1 MGCVFSHHKL
11 FYYLEFDSATQR
23 NIERNIRK
31 INGKR
36 KDDNDDNNKPKKS
49 KQSTPGTKLPKL
61 EVVDISK
68 ENPEWLSDGFP
79 KGEKMHI
86 NMNDFST
93 YLPSAGLKGLKYV
106 QSLGHGNYGYVFQVC
121 DEHGNC
127 DRALKI
133 VPFNKTDEGK
143 FKYEAEVSYVM
154 GEHGIGPK
162 VFDYWICP
170 VMLVNDNGKLC
181 PAGMILMQKKD
192 TTLAEFIT
200 ENMIRLRMNNF
211 DKGEVKFY
219 MEQIEL
225 AKNMLLEKAYKM
237 AQVKY
242 NGKKGYLH
250 GDIGSENVVVTLK
263 NGRIEDIY
271 FIDFAI
277 VGRPKKLRK
286 NLDDVKYQIED
297 MFDLLSDLSEESSS
311 SSDSE

>member
-1 MGCVFSHHKL
+1 
-11 FYYLEFDSATQR
+11 
-23 NIERNIRK
+23 
-31 INGKR
+31 
-36 KDDNDDNNKPKKS
+36 
-49 KQSTPGTKLPKL
+49 
-61 EVVDISK
+61 
-68 ENPEWLSDGFP
+68 
-79 KGEKMHI
+79 
-86 NMNDFST
+86 
-93 YLPSAGLKGLKYV
+93 
-106 QSLGHGNYGYVFQVC
+106 
-121 DEHGNC
+121 
-127 DRALKI
+127 
-133 VPFNKTDEGK
+133 
-143 FKYEAEVSYVM
+143 
-154 GEHGIGPK
+154 
-162 VFDYWICP
+162 
-170 VMLVNDNGKLC
+170 
-181 PAGMILMQKKD
+181 
-192 TTLAEFIT
+192 
-200 ENMIRLRMNNF
+200 MNNF